1 MNHQWQ
7 PISEIMYD
15 QTERTESSNPI
26 VGGGTT
32 EFTEDELIQA
42 IFNAGLF
49 TEKASFNMFE
59 TPKNCRQVR
68 QEFDYCPTGCVE
80 FMLGCPQ
87 KEDDFAECIDMA
99 ECNK

>member
-1 MNHQWQ
+1 MNQWQ

-15 QTERTESSNPI
+15 LTEHENSNI
-26 VGGGTT
+26 VGGGTS
-32 EFTEDELIQA
+32 EFNEDELIQE
-42 IFNAGLF
+42 IFREGLF
-49 TEKASFNMFE
+49 SDEASFNMFE

-68 QEFDYCPTGCVE
+68 EVFDYCPTGCVE
-80 FMLGCPQ
+80 FKLGCPQ